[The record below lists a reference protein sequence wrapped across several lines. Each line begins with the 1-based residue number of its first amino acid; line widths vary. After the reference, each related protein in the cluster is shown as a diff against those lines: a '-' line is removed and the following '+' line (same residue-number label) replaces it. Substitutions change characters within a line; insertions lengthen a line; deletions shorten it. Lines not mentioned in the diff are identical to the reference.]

1 MLFEYGVEPRVL
13 SNWKDFRYLFE
24 KFGISEGRLISRYP
38 RHWKK
43 LVYEAVSQASVLDRK
58 RIEEG
63 LTRIDEKMK
72 RRHGE
77 WDEKVEWLTNAIAEH
92 SKKPFHA
99 IIASANTA
107 SIPFVLEAEG
117 LNEGEQLWKV
127 TRSLVVRR
135 VAEDIARCVR
145 PLIDVSKHI
154 IFVDPYFSP
163 EKIEYRKPL
172 QLLLEAVA
180 LGDGKVFEVHLDEAR
195 SSSKGYFQQVCQKTL
210 PIIIPQGVQL
220 RIVRWKEKA
229 GGDKLHNRYILS
241 ERGGLRFGNGLH
253 EADGEQSDEVELLEF
268 GTARDRFERYA
279 GKVASFD
286 FVDDIVI
293 AGSNK
298 HSLFKTAH

>member
-1 MLFEYGVEPRVL
+1 M
-13 SNWKDFRYLFE
+13 
-24 KFGISEGRLISRYP
+24 
-38 RHWKK
+38 
-43 LVYEAVSQASVLDRK
+43 
-58 RIEEG
+58 
-63 LTRIDEKMK
+63 
-72 RRHGE
+72 RHGHQAR
-77 WDEKVEWLTNAIAEH
+77 AI
-92 SKKPFHA
+92 SNKSVK
-99 IIASANTA
+99 
-107 SIPFVLEAEG
+107 
-117 LNEGEQLWKV
+117 
-127 TRSLVVRR
+127 
-135 VAEDIARCVR
+135 
-145 PLIDVSKHI
+145 
-154 IFVDPYFSP
+154 
-163 EKIEYRKPL
+163 
-172 QLLLEAVA
+172 
-180 LGDGKVFEVHLDEAR
+180 
-195 SSSKGYFQQVCQKTL
+195 KTL